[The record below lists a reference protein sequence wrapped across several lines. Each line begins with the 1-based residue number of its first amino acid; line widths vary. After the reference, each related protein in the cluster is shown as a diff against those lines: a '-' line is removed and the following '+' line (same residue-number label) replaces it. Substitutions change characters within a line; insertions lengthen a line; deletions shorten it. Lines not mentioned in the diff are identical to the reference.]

1 MDISK
6 YDITLDIDFRNL
18 KYKGTEIISVK
29 GQGEKFYLNSVAL
42 DIKSVF
48 IDGKSIPFTIN
59 QKEETVET
67 DHVIN
72 GESSVKVDFQ
82 AEIGKTLQGLYVAN
96 YQEGYMLTTQF
107 ESTGARRAFPCI
119 DHPNYKAVFSL
130 KLNIDGNLEAISN
143 MPVLKEEK
151 QADGKKLVEFQETPR
166 MATYLLYMGVGEF
179 DHMEMKLGGISGI
192 LSAPK
197 GHLLTTDFPLKEAG
211 GAIKFFEDYYGIDF
225 ALPKV
230 HLISVPEFGA
240 GAMENWGAITFRE
253 VLLLTNENTSASV
266 RQTISEVISH
276 ELAHQWF
283 GDLVTM
289 KWWND
294 LWLNESFATFM
305 AHKAVASMHP
315 DWHFFGKFLITE
327 TAGAFTGDSLHNT
340 HPIDADVKSPD
351 DIAQIFDE
359 ISYGKGASILR
370 MIEGYVGAENF
381 RDGIRKYLQDNKYG
395 NAKGSDLWSSIEH
408 VSGMPVSK
416 VMEAW
421 IKIKGYPVVEVSH
434 GKDSIDLKQEQ
445 FLVSGGKTSQIW
457 PIPLTYYQ
465 GDSVESML
473 LDGSQGKFP
482 GKGPV
487 KLNANYSG
495 FYRTLYT
502 SEQFEEIV
510 SGMKH
515 LTNLDLWGLANDTY
529 YAMLSG
535 RLNATEYVGRI
546 RQIWASTEPIVIH
559 EIAGELHSLLLMSP
573 ESKSIQAL
581 AREFSQLHLNRLGE
595 KTKGE
600 SINTSV
606 ARGALKALLILV
618 DDQYASSQSKKFQ
631 DYFEVDP
638 DERSSV
644 ALSFALKGGSFSE
657 MYSMFERSKTDEDRT
672 RILSAMGWLKKVED
686 LEMALDLIRT
696 GKVKK
701 QDTAR
706 FYTAASQS
714 PASRKFM
721 YDNMEYAIRQLREVY
736 VASRVPSRTLEAIG
750 PLLGIGREDAMK
762 EKLGQFK
769 TQDMSVSVRKVQEL
783 LTVYS
788 RASKNFSSL

>member
-67 DHVIN
+67 DYVIN

-82 AEIGKTLQGLYVAN
+82 AEIGKTLQGLYIAN

-166 MATYLLYMGVGEF
+166 MSTYLLYMGVGEF

-211 GAIKFFEDYYGIDF
+211 GAIRFFEDYYGIDF

-421 IKIKGYPVVEVSH
+421 IQKKGYPV
-434 GKDSIDLKQEQ
+434 LKVKRNGDRLHISQER
-445 FLVSGGKTSQIW
+445 F
-457 PIPLTYYQ
+457 
-465 GDSVESML
+465 ML
-473 LDGSQGKFP
+473 NGIVDGSQWPVPITILREHGIESALMDSKEMDLDA
-482 GKGPV
+482 KGFI
-487 KLNANYSG
+487 KLNADQTG
-495 FYRTLYT
+495 FYRVLYET
-502 SEQFEEIV
+502 DLMSNLNSRIEKLSYLDAWGIV
-510 SGMKH
+510 NDYFAFLKAGKIS
-515 LTNLDLWGLANDTY
+515 LSQYLDGIKPFTDLK
-529 YAMLSG
+529 
-535 RLNATEYVGRI
+535 EYVVA
-546 RQIWASTEPIVIH
+546 QEL
-559 EIAGELHSLLLMSP
+559 AGQFFTLSLLLP
-573 ESKSIQAL
+573 EHAGLIPVVKAFYQK
-581 AREFSQLHLNRLGE
+581 HLSRLGE
-595 KTKGE
+595 KKEGEDENDSVLRGTIALNLAMVDSKYTKELSPKIE
-600 SINTSV
+600 SFFSI
-606 ARGALKALLILV
+606 
-618 DDQYASSQSKKFQ
+618 
-631 DYFEVDP
+631 DP
-638 DERSSV
+638 DVRQAV
-644 ALSFALKGGSFSE
+644 AVAYADE
-657 MYSMFERSKTDEDRT
+657 TNDFEKLEKILDASKTDEDR
-672 RILSAMGWLKKVED
+672 IKLISGMSWLKGEENFRKLVN
-686 LEMALDLIRT
+686 LIEN
-696 GKVKK
+696 GKIKK
-701 QDTAR
+701 QDSVRVYLGTSMNPDQR
-706 FYTAASQS
+706 TLMYTHMTDA
-714 PASRKFM
+714 
-721 YDNMEYAIRQLREVY
+721 V
-736 VASRVPSRTLEAIG
+736 RTVEKYFRGTGYTGMMLEAII
-750 PLLGIGREDAMK
+750 PFLGLGREDEIKKYLETIREDAFSK
-762 EKLGQFK
+762 GIDKGEEIL
-769 TQDMSVSVRKVQEL
+769 EI
-783 LTVYS
+783 YS
-788 RASKNFSSL
+788 RLVSSSH

>member
-211 GAIKFFEDYYGIDF
+211 GAIRFFEDYYGIDF

-381 RDGIRKYLQDNKYG
+381 RDGIRKYLHDNKYG

-421 IKIKGYPVVEVSH
+421 IKKKGYPV
-434 GKDSIDLKQEQ
+434 LKVKRNGDRLHISQER
-445 FLVSGGKTSQIW
+445 F
-457 PIPLTYYQ
+457 
-465 GDSVESML
+465 ML
-473 LDGSQGKFP
+473 NGIVDGSQWPVPITILREHGIESALMDSKEMDLDA
-482 GKGPV
+482 KGFI
-487 KLNANYSG
+487 KLNADQTG
-495 FYRTLYT
+495 FYRVLYET
-502 SEQFEEIV
+502 DLMSNLNSRIEKLSYLDAWGIV
-510 SGMKH
+510 NDYFAFLKAGKIS
-515 LTNLDLWGLANDTY
+515 LSQYLDGIKPFTDLK
-529 YAMLSG
+529 
-535 RLNATEYVGRI
+535 EYVVA
-546 RQIWASTEPIVIH
+546 QEL
-559 EIAGELHSLLLMSP
+559 AGQFFTLSLLLP
-573 ESKSIQAL
+573 EHAGLIPVVKAFYQK
-581 AREFSQLHLNRLGE
+581 HLSRLGE
-595 KTKGE
+595 KKEGEDENDSVLRGTIALNLAMVDSNYTKELSPKIE
-600 SINTSV
+600 SFFSI
-606 ARGALKALLILV
+606 
-618 DDQYASSQSKKFQ
+618 
-631 DYFEVDP
+631 DP
-638 DERSSV
+638 DVRQAV
-644 ALSFALKGGSFSE
+644 AVAYADE
-657 MYSMFERSKTDEDRT
+657 TNDFEKLEKILDASKTDEDR
-672 RILSAMGWLKKVED
+672 IKLISGMSWLKGEENFRKLVN
-686 LEMALDLIRT
+686 LIEN
-696 GKVKK
+696 GKIKK
-701 QDTAR
+701 QDSVRVYLGTSMNPDQR
-706 FYTAASQS
+706 TLMYTHMTEA
-714 PASRKFM
+714 
-721 YDNMEYAIRQLREVY
+721 V
-736 VASRVPSRTLEAIG
+736 RTVEKYFQGTGYTGMMLEAII
-750 PLLGIGREDAMK
+750 PFLGLGREDEIKKYLETIREDAFSK
-762 EKLGQFK
+762 GIDKGEEIL
-769 TQDMSVSVRKVQEL
+769 EI
-783 LTVYS
+783 YS
-788 RASKNFSSL
+788 RLVSSSH